1 MKNFKLIPM
10 LEFVLEQDKKEFIS
24 ETDDYAND
32 WTDFSLM
39 KLDRINNY
47 ANFLNLPLK
56 PEMFYPCDENGIFLY
71 EPEYYK
77 LWLNS
82 DHFFN
87 ASESVTHDCKEYK
100 KACEKILFTNTSR
113 SFDDGIYW
121 LILGEKHIAFYD
133 FNEKFKG
140 KILEGFAFRKDL
152 TLKEEAFNRIFL

>member
-10 LEFVLEQDKKEFIS
+10 LDFVLEMESSEPEAKNFSSFTEIANYKKETYDKIIS
-24 ETDDYAND
+24 
-32 WTDFSLM
+32 
-39 KLDRINNY
+39 Y
-47 ANFLNLPLK
+47 ANFLNQPLK

-82 DHFFN
+82 DHYFN

-121 LILGEKHIAFYD
+121 LILGEKYIAFYD

-140 KILEGFAFRKDL
+140 KILEDFAFRKDL
-152 TLKEEAFNRIFL
+152 ILKVKTTLGI